1 MSSDKLEKAV
11 VYLTI
16 VILLAT
22 CALLIWHLLW
32 R

>member
-16 VILLAT
+16 TILLASCT
-22 CALLIWHLLW
+22 LLIWHLLW